1 MSNKLQE
8 TIRIEVRRTCNLL
21 HLNGDCILEVCELS
35 CFMNNCVV
43 PYTSF
48 RDPAKFIPA
57 VIFIWLR
64 HYNYLIEWQEIVQ
77 YTSLTKK
84 QFKNYL
90 MTFYEVFPFEGIQDE
105 IIEFYME
112 YVSRACDM
120 VNKIKQF
127 TLNI

>member
-1 MSNKLQE
+1 MNRDD
-8 TIRIEVRRTCNLL
+8 IF
-21 HLNGDCILEVCELS
+21 EVCELS
-35 CFMNNCVV
+35 YFMSNCVV
-43 PYTSF
+43 PCTSY

-64 HYNYLIEWQEIVQ
+64 YHNYLIEWEEIVQ

-90 MTFYEVFPFEGIQDE
+90 MAFYEVFPFEGIKDE
-105 IIEFYME
+105 VIEFYME

-120 VNKIKQF
+120 INKMRQF
-127 TLNI
+127 T